1 MPQTYSGRV
10 TVILLVLFGSLACI
24 FSPVLEHL
32 FHPSEK
38 ITTYLKLKPG
48 IDMVGGTSLVYQIKT
63 APGST
68 YKPDLAE
75 KVAEALKKRVDPN
88 GVRNLVWRP
97 EGADRLEIQMP
108 SSGKGNAEEAR
119 ASQDQLLLADQQ
131 LRKTNISLSEATD
144 AVEQKNGH
152 TRAEFVKLADGSK
165 TRLDLLNQMAAV
177 YDQIQAILKKP
188 VAQRDPVQN
197 AKLLTQYTDVKQKIE
212 ATNLDVPRFAD
223 DIGDAAARPGAL
235 ANVKKRNA
243 DFPVRLAAIDGYVH
257 SFDDWQ
263 KTRSALDDTT
273 DLKRMLRGS
282 GVLEYHILAQPG
294 EVPQD
299 QIAAMEDRLKPDGPG
314 PVLQGGDTMH
324 WYVVDHPKEVLN
336 RGYIVGSYHGKTYV
350 LAWIT
355 ADKSL
360 DHREGQKQWALT
372 SASPGQGQNGE
383 SVVTFTF
390 DPQGAADFGKL
401 TGANINKPLAVV
413 LDSKVVNA
421 AVIRSMITS
430 NGQIDGGS
438 EGFSKADL
446 DYLVNTLSAGS
457 LPAQLEEEPISERHV
472 EPELGRSNLVHGLVA
487 CFVGVAVVGVFL
499 VGYYYLAGV
508 VAYFAVIMN
517 LLIVLG
523 VMAALNATFTLPS
536 IAGIVLSVGTA
547 VDANVLIFERL
558 REEQHRGLSLR
569 MALRNAFDKAF
580 SAIVDSNAT
589 TIITSVFLI
598 WFGTEEV
605 KGFGITLIIG
615 VLASLFTALFVT
627 RTIFGLLIDHAGLRE
642 LRSLPLTF
650 PKWDQFLKPNIDW
663 MSFAWV
669 FYAFSAVALTIG
681 LILFGIKVH
690 QGQMF
695 DIEFAGGTSVQFD
708 LQHPMAKDE
717 LNNRLQHSGYDVL
730 KSANPVALGSPEN
743 GKYTSYD
750 LLTPST
756 NAVAVRDAVMGTLR
770 DDLKLELPSTFT
782 GAGPG
787 GTAPRVDEVVG
798 KQVLPVTDQSKWPAG
813 PDGKPFRPE
822 NWGEYRGGVAIVL
835 ANLDPPLTPG
845 QITDRINREQLQS
858 SSGAS
863 AGERF
868 PFVVESPVAANR
880 ATSLAIILSKNPNLL
895 YEKDPRQWDELFAG
909 PLWKTV
915 VEGVDRP
922 AQLKEVRNFDAQVAG
937 DAQTNALLALTLS
950 ILVIMAYIWIRFGN
964 LKYGTATMVAL
975 LHDTLF
981 TIAALGFAHY
991 LVEVGVLRQI
1001 FQLEPFRVNLTVVAG
1016 ILTIMGYSMIDTI
1029 VVFDRIRENRGKYGH
1044 VSRQVINDAVNQT
1057 LSRTLLTC
1065 GTTTLTVA
1073 VMYFLGGEGIHGFT
1087 FVLLIG
1093 ILVGTYSSVAI
1104 AAPILLLGNKGEA
1117 VVPVGQ
1123 KTGRQSGLQRAGA

>member
-10 TVILLVLFGSLACI
+10 IAILVVLFGSLACI
-24 FSPVLEHL
+24 FSPVLEHV
-32 FHPSEK
+32 FHPSEH
-38 ITTYLKLKPG
+38 ITTWLNLKPG

-63 APGST
+63 APGAP
-68 YKPDLAE
+68 YKADLAE

-119 ASQDQLLLADQQ
+119 ASQDRLLSAEQQ
-131 LRKTNISLSEATD
+131 LQQTNLNGSEVVD
-144 AVEQKNGH
+144 AIEQKNGH
-152 TRAEFVKLADGSK
+152 SRADFAKLAGGSK
-165 TRLDLLNQMAAV
+165 TRVDLMNQMASV

-188 VAQRDPVQN
+188 SAQRDPVQS
-197 AKLLTQYTDVKQKIE
+197 AKLQAQFSDLQQKLE
-212 ATNLDVPRFAD
+212 ATNLDVPRLRD
-223 DIGDAAARPGAL
+223 DLSDVAARSVAL
-235 ANVKKRNA
+235 SQIKSHNA
-243 DFPVRLAAIDGYVH
+243 DFPARVAAIDQYVAA
-257 SFDDWQ
+257 FDDWQ
-263 KTRSALDDTT
+263 KTRGSLDDTT

-282 GVLEYHILAQPG
+282 GVLEYHILVQPG
-294 EVPQD
+294 EAPEQELT
-299 QIAAMEDRLKPDGPG
+299 AMEDRLKPDGPG
-314 PVLQGGDTMH
+314 PVLQGGDTMR
-324 WYVVDHPKEVLN
+324 WFQVDHPKEVLG
-336 RGYIVGSYHGKTYV
+336 RGYLVGSYRGRTYV

-355 ADKSL
+355 PDKSL
-360 DHREGQKQWALT
+360 DHREGQKPWALT
-372 SASPGQGQNGE
+372 SAQPQQDQTGQY
-383 SVVTFTF
+383 VVGFSF

-401 TGANINKPLAVV
+401 TQANINKPLSVV
-413 LDSKVVNA
+413 LDGKVVNA
-421 AVIRSMITS
+421 AVIRSMITAQ
-430 NGQIDGGS
+430 GQIDGGS

-472 EPELGRSNLVHGLVA
+472 EPELGRSNLVHGMVA

-499 VGYYYLAGV
+499 VGYYYLAGI
-508 VAYFAVIMN
+508 VAFFAVIMN

-523 VMAALNATFTLPS
+523 VMAALHATFTLPS

-569 MALRNAFDKAF
+569 MALRNAYDKAF

-627 RTIFGLLIDHAGLRE
+627 RTIFGLLIDYARVRE
-642 LRSLPLTF
+642 LSSLPLTF
-650 PKWDQFLKPNIDW
+650 PKWDKLLKPEIDW

-681 LILFGIKVH
+681 LILFSIKVR

-708 LQHPMAKDE
+708 LQHPMSKDE
-717 LNNRLQHSGYDVL
+717 LNDRLQKSGYDVL
-730 KSANPVALGSPEN
+730 KSANPVALGNPEN
-743 GKYTSYD
+743 GKYTSFD

-770 DDLKLELPSTFT
+770 DDLKLELPSTFA

-787 GTAPRVDEVVG
+787 GTAPKLEEVLG
-798 KQVLPVTDQSKWPAG
+798 KQVLPVSDQTKWPTG
-813 PDGKPFRPE
+813 PDGKPFRPD
-822 NWGEYRGGVAIVL
+822 NWGEYRGGVAIAL
-835 ANLDPPLTPG
+835 QNLDPRLTPG
-845 QITDRINREQLQS
+845 QITDRINRQQLEAAPNQA
-858 SSGAS
+858 AS
-863 AGERF
+863 ERY
-868 PFVVESPVAANR
+868 PFVVESPYGPTR
-880 ATSLAIILSKNPNLL
+880 ATDVAIVLSKNPNLL
-895 YEKDPRQWDELFAG
+895 YEKDPKQWDELFAG
-909 PLWKTV
+909 PLWKGI

-991 LVEVGVLRQI
+991 LVDVPVLRQI

-1117 VVPVGQ
+1117 VPPAGQ
-1123 KTGRQSGLQRAGA
+1123 QPGRAASLQRTGA